1 MCLRHNKEVR
11 GTGVSRRE
19 SRGGEVCELKQQSLT
34 FWHQGPVS
42 WKTIFPQTMEGK
54 GGCFGDNSVI
64 FRLLCTLFLL
74 YYIVICNEILVQLTI
89 MQNQWELVFLPL
101 NGPVLGRR

>member
-1 MCLRHNKEVR
+1 
-11 GTGVSRRE
+11 
-19 SRGGEVCELKQQSLT
+19 
-34 FWHQGPVS
+34 
-42 WKTIFPQTMEGK
+42 MEGK